1 MYDSAS
7 NHLVFNADGTG
18 SYQGG
23 VYDEGKYEFDYTFTY
38 TITIEEE
45 GDKYKYTVNR
55 LNIKYNEVDDSETR
69 DFRFLDNGILYL
81 VYADH
86 QIIQYDEYTREEN
99 IPQSAEKDT
108 ES

>member
-1 MYDSAS
+1 MLYY
-7 NHLVFNADGTG
+7 NFLFMKECL
-18 SYQGG
+18 SY
-23 VYDEGKYEFDYTFTY
+23 
-38 TITIEEE
+38 
-45 GDKYKYTVNR
+45 R

-99 IPQSAEKDT
+99 IPESAEKDT